1 MNEET
6 QDRRVKR
13 TKLLLQKTLV
23 DLMLEKEVGKI
34 SVKELTQKADVNRS
48 TFYLHYLDIYDML
61 EQMENEFVE
70 TIQGFFHDFFTPLPT
85 SMPLTL
91 FINISEWLEQDK
103 EYYVKLLSGT
113 ASWQI
118 IQELEARVRDEFIT
132 LLQII
137 FMDEDSLDLRTRV
150 NFTVSG
156 IIGVLRMWVT
166 EGGNTSLV
174 ELSETIDDILNNGM
188 IQDYPQKILMRYPD
202 YLQRLE
208 AIRKEKEQAKVD
220 TIRSM

>member
-1 MNEET
+1 MQEET
-6 QDRRVKR
+6 QDRRIKR
-13 TKLLLQKTLV
+13 TKMLLQNALV
-23 DLMLEKEVGKI
+23 DLMLEKAVGKI

-91 FINISEWLEQDK
+91 FVNISEWLEQDK
-103 EYYVKLLSGT
+103 EYYVKLLRGSASG
-113 ASWQI
+113 SI
-118 IQELEARVRDEFIT
+118 FEELESRIRDEFLT
-132 LLQII
+132 LLYLI
-137 FMDEDSLDLRTRV
+137 FLDEESLDLRTRV

-156 IIGVLRMWVT
+156 TVGVLRMWVM
-166 EGGNTSLV
+166 EGGNISLV

-202 YLQRLE
+202 YMQRLE
-208 AIRKEKEQAKVD
+208 TIRKEKELAKAQAKG
-220 TIRSM
+220 

>member
-1 MNEET
+1 MNEEI

-13 TKLLLQKTLV
+13 TKMLLQNALV
-23 DLMLEKEVGKI
+23 DLMLEKAVGKI

-91 FINISEWLEQDK
+91 FVNISEWLEQDK
-103 EYYVKLLSGT
+103 EYYVKLLRGSASGY
-113 ASWQI
+113 I
-118 IQELEARVRDEFIT
+118 FEELESRIRDEFLT
-132 LLQII
+132 LLYLI
-137 FMDEDSLDLRTRV
+137 FLDEESLDLRTRV

-156 IIGVLRMWVT
+156 TVGVLRMWVM
-166 EGGNTSLV
+166 EGGNISLV

-202 YLQRLE
+202 YMQQLE
-208 AIRKEKEQAKVD
+208 TIRKEKELAKAQAKG
-220 TIRSM
+220 

>member
-1 MNEET
+1 MQEET
-6 QDRRVKR
+6 QDRRIKR
-13 TKLLLQKTLV
+13 TKMLLQNALV
-23 DLMLEKEVGKI
+23 DLMLEKAVGKI

-91 FINISEWLEQDK
+91 FVNISEWLEQDK
-103 EYYVKLLSGT
+103 EYYVKLLRGSASGY
-113 ASWQI
+113 I
-118 IQELEARVRDEFIT
+118 FEELESRIRDEFLT
-132 LLQII
+132 LLYLI
-137 FMDEDSLDLRTRV
+137 FLDEESLDLRTRV

-156 IIGVLRMWVT
+156 TVGVLRMWVM
-166 EGGNTSLV
+166 EGGNISLV
-174 ELSETIDDILNNGM
+174 ELSETIDDILNSGM

-202 YLQRLE
+202 YMQRLE
-208 AIRKEKEQAKVD
+208 TIRKEKELAKAQAKG
-220 TIRSM
+220 

>member
-1 MNEET
+1 MQEET
-6 QDRRVKR
+6 QDRRIKR
-13 TKLLLQKTLV
+13 TKMLLQNALV
-23 DLMLEKEVGKI
+23 DLMLEKAVGKI

-91 FINISEWLEQDK
+91 FVNISEWLEQDK
-103 EYYVKLLSGT
+103 EYYVKLLRGSASGY
-113 ASWQI
+113 I
-118 IQELEARVRDEFIT
+118 FEELESRIRDEFLT
-132 LLQII
+132 LLYLI
-137 FMDEDSLDLRTRV
+137 FLDEESLDPRTRV

-156 IIGVLRMWVT
+156 TVGVLRMWVM
-166 EGGNTSLV
+166 EGGNISLV

-202 YLQRLE
+202 YMQRLE
-208 AIRKEKEQAKVD
+208 TIRKEKELAKAQAKG
-220 TIRSM
+220 

>member
-1 MNEET
+1 MQEET
-6 QDRRVKR
+6 QDRRIKR
-13 TKLLLQKTLV
+13 TKMLLQNALV
-23 DLMLEKEVGKI
+23 DLMLEKAVGKI

-91 FINISEWLEQDK
+91 FVNISEWLEQDK
-103 EYYVKLLSGT
+103 EYYVKLLRGSASGY
-113 ASWQI
+113 I
-118 IQELEARVRDEFIT
+118 FEELESRIRDEFLT
-132 LLQII
+132 LLYLI
-137 FMDEDSLDLRTRV
+137 FLDEESLDLRTRV

-156 IIGVLRMWVT
+156 PVGVLRMWVM
-166 EGGNTSLV
+166 EGGNISLV
-174 ELSETIDDILNNGM
+174 ELSESSEDILNNGM

-202 YLQRLE
+202 YMQRLE
-208 AIRKEKEQAKVD
+208 TIRKEKELAKAQAKG
-220 TIRSM
+220 

>member
-1 MNEET
+1 MQEET
-6 QDRRVKR
+6 QDRRIKR
-13 TKLLLQKTLV
+13 TKMLLQNALV
-23 DLMLEKEVGKI
+23 DLMLEKAVGKI

-91 FINISEWLEQDK
+91 FVNISEWLEQDK
-103 EYYVKLLSGT
+103 EYYVKLLRGSASGY
-113 ASWQI
+113 I
-118 IQELEARVRDEFIT
+118 FEELESRIRDEFLT
-132 LLQII
+132 LLYLI
-137 FMDEDSLDLRTRV
+137 FLDEESLDLRTRV

-156 IIGVLRMWVT
+156 TVGVLRMWVM
-166 EGGNTSLV
+166 EGGNISLA

-202 YLQRLE
+202 YMQRLE
-208 AIRKEKEQAKVD
+208 TIRKEKELAKAQAKG
-220 TIRSM
+220 

>member
-70 TIQGFFHDFFTPLPT
+70 TIQGFFHAFFTPLPT

-118 IQELEARVRDEFIT
+118 IQALEARVRDEFIT

>member
-1 MNEET
+1 MQEET
-6 QDRRVKR
+6 QDRRIKR
-13 TKLLLQKTLV
+13 TKMLLQNALV
-23 DLMLEKEVGKI
+23 DLMLEKAVGKI

-91 FINISEWLEQDK
+91 FVNISEWLEQDK
-103 EYYVKLLSGT
+103 EYYVKLLRGSASGY
-113 ASWQI
+113 I
-118 IQELEARVRDEFIT
+118 FEELESRIRDDFLT
-132 LLQII
+132 LLYLI
-137 FMDEDSLDLRTRV
+137 FLDVESLDLRTRV

-156 IIGVLRMWVT
+156 TVGVLRMWVM
-166 EGGNTSLV
+166 EGGNISLV

-202 YLQRLE
+202 YMQRLE
-208 AIRKEKEQAKVD
+208 TIRKEKELAKAQAKG
-220 TIRSM
+220 

>member
-1 MNEET
+1 MQEET
-6 QDRRVKR
+6 QDRRIKR
-13 TKLLLQKTLV
+13 TKMLLQNALV
-23 DLMLEKEVGKI
+23 DLMLEKAVGKI

-91 FINISEWLEQDK
+91 FVNISEWLEQDK
-103 EYYVKLLSGT
+103 EYYVKLLRGSASGY
-113 ASWQI
+113 I
-118 IQELEARVRDEFIT
+118 FEELESRIRDEFLT
-132 LLQII
+132 LLYLI
-137 FMDEDSLDLRTRV
+137 FLDEESLDLRTRV

-156 IIGVLRMWVT
+156 TVGVLRMWVM
-166 EGGNTSLV
+166 EGGNISLV

-188 IQDYPQKILMRYPD
+188 IQDYPQKILTRHPD
-202 YLQRLE
+202 YMQRLE
-208 AIRKEKEQAKVD
+208 TIRKEKELAKAQAKG
-220 TIRSM
+220 

>member
-1 MNEET
+1 MQEET
-6 QDRRVKR
+6 QDRRIKR
-13 TKLLLQKTLV
+13 TKMLLQNALV
-23 DLMLEKEVGKI
+23 DLMLEKAVGKI

-91 FINISEWLEQDK
+91 FVNISEWLEQDK
-103 EYYVKLLSGT
+103 EYYVKLLRGSASGY
-113 ASWQI
+113 I
-118 IQELEARVRDEFIT
+118 FEELESRIRDEFLT
-132 LLQII
+132 LLYLI
-137 FMDEDSLDLRTRV
+137 FLDEESLDLRTRV

-156 IIGVLRMWVT
+156 TVGVLRMWVM
-166 EGGNTSLV
+166 EGGNISLV
-174 ELSETIDDILNNGM
+174 ELSETIDDILNNGT

-202 YLQRLE
+202 YMQRLE
-208 AIRKEKEQAKVD
+208 TIRKEKELAKAQAKG
-220 TIRSM
+220 

>member
-1 MNEET
+1 MQEET
-6 QDRRVKR
+6 QDRRIKR
-13 TKLLLQKTLV
+13 TKMLLQNALV
-23 DLMLEKEVGKI
+23 DLMLEKAVGKI

-91 FINISEWLEQDK
+91 FVNILEWLEQDK
-103 EYYVKLLSGT
+103 EYYVKLLRGSASGY
-113 ASWQI
+113 I
-118 IQELEARVRDEFIT
+118 FEELESRIRDEFLT
-132 LLQII
+132 LLYLI
-137 FMDEDSLDLRTRV
+137 FLDEESLDLRTRV

-156 IIGVLRMWVT
+156 TVGVLRMWVM
-166 EGGNTSLV
+166 EGGNISLV

-202 YLQRLE
+202 YMQRLE
-208 AIRKEKEQAKVD
+208 TIRKEKELAKAQAKG
-220 TIRSM
+220 

>member
-1 MNEET
+1 MQEET
-6 QDRRVKR
+6 QDRRIKR
-13 TKLLLQKTLV
+13 TKMLLQNALV
-23 DLMLEKEVGKI
+23 DLMLEKAVGKI

-103 EYYVKLLSGT
+103 EYYVKLLRGSASGY
-113 ASWQI
+113 I
-118 IQELEARVRDEFIT
+118 FEELESRIRDEFLT
-132 LLQII
+132 LLYLI
-137 FMDEDSLDLRTRV
+137 FLDEESLDLRTRV

-156 IIGVLRMWVT
+156 TVGVLRMWVM
-166 EGGNTSLV
+166 EGGNISLV

-202 YLQRLE
+202 YMQRLE
-208 AIRKEKEQAKVD
+208 TIRKEKELAKAQAKG
-220 TIRSM
+220 

>member
-1 MNEET
+1 MQEET
-6 QDRRVKR
+6 QDRRIKR
-13 TKLLLQKTLV
+13 TKMLLQNALV
-23 DLMLEKEVGKI
+23 DLLLEKAVGKI

-91 FINISEWLEQDK
+91 FVNISEWLEQDK
-103 EYYVKLLSGT
+103 EYYVKLLRGSASGY
-113 ASWQI
+113 I
-118 IQELEARVRDEFIT
+118 FEELESRIRDEFLT
-132 LLQII
+132 LLYLI
-137 FMDEDSLDLRTRV
+137 FLDEESLDLRTRV

-156 IIGVLRMWVT
+156 TVGVLRMWVM
-166 EGGNTSLV
+166 EGGNISLV

-202 YLQRLE
+202 YMQRLE
-208 AIRKEKEQAKVD
+208 TIRKEKELAKAQAKG
-220 TIRSM
+220 

>member
-1 MNEET
+1 MQEET
-6 QDRRVKR
+6 QDRRIKR
-13 TKLLLQKTLV
+13 TKMLLQNALV
-23 DLMLEKEVGKI
+23 DLMLEKAVGKI

-91 FINISEWLEQDK
+91 FVNISEWLEQDK
-103 EYYVKLLSGT
+103 EYYVKLLRGSASGY
-113 ASWQI
+113 I
-118 IQELEARVRDEFIT
+118 FEELESRIRDEFLT
-132 LLQII
+132 LLYLI
-137 FMDEDSLDLRTRV
+137 FLDEESLDLRTRV

-156 IIGVLRMWVT
+156 TVGVLRMWVM
-166 EGGNTSLV
+166 EGGNISLV

-188 IQDYPQKILMRYPD
+188 IQDYPQKKLMRYPD
-202 YLQRLE
+202 YMQRLE
-208 AIRKEKEQAKVD
+208 TIRKEKELAKAQAKG
-220 TIRSM
+220 

>member
-1 MNEET
+1 MQEET
-6 QDRRVKR
+6 QDRRIKR
-13 TKLLLQKTLV
+13 TKMLLQNALV
-23 DLMLEKEVGKI
+23 DLMLEKAVSKI

-91 FINISEWLEQDK
+91 FVNISEWLEQDK
-103 EYYVKLLSGT
+103 EYYVKLLRGSASGY
-113 ASWQI
+113 I
-118 IQELEARVRDEFIT
+118 FEELESRIRDEFLT
-132 LLQII
+132 LLYLI
-137 FMDEDSLDLRTRV
+137 FLDEESLDLRTRV

-156 IIGVLRMWVT
+156 TVGVLRMWVM
-166 EGGNTSLV
+166 EGGNISLV

-202 YLQRLE
+202 YMQRLE
-208 AIRKEKEQAKVD
+208 TIRKEKELAKAQAKG
-220 TIRSM
+220 

>member
-1 MNEET
+1 MQEET
-6 QDRRVKR
+6 QDRRIKR
-13 TKLLLQKTLV
+13 TKMLLQNALV
-23 DLMLEKEVGKI
+23 DLMLEKAVGKI

-91 FINISEWLEQDK
+91 FVNISEWLEQDK
-103 EYYVKLLSGT
+103 EYYVKLLRGSASGY
-113 ASWQI
+113 I
-118 IQELEARVRDEFIT
+118 FEELESRIRDEFLT
-132 LLQII
+132 LLYLI
-137 FMDEDSLDLRTRV
+137 FLDEESLDLRTRV

-156 IIGVLRMWVT
+156 TVGVLRMRVM
-166 EGGNTSLV
+166 EGGNISLV

-202 YLQRLE
+202 YMQRLE
-208 AIRKEKEQAKVD
+208 TIRKEKELAKAQAKG
-220 TIRSM
+220 

>member
-1 MNEET
+1 MQEET
-6 QDRRVKR
+6 QDRRIKR
-13 TKLLLQKTLV
+13 TKMLLQNALV
-23 DLMLEKEVGKI
+23 DLMLEKAVGKI

-70 TIQGFFHDFFTPLPT
+70 TIQGFFHVFFTPLPT

-91 FINISEWLEQDK
+91 FVNISEWLEQDK
-103 EYYVKLLSGT
+103 EYYVKLLRGSASGY
-113 ASWQI
+113 I
-118 IQELEARVRDEFIT
+118 FEELESRIRDEFLT
-132 LLQII
+132 LLYLI
-137 FMDEDSLDLRTRV
+137 FLDEESLDLRTRV

-156 IIGVLRMWVT
+156 TVGVLRMWVM
-166 EGGNTSLV
+166 EGGNISLV

-202 YLQRLE
+202 YMQRLE
-208 AIRKEKEQAKVD
+208 TIRKEKELAKAQAKG
-220 TIRSM
+220 